1 MFKTSPIKLWFVLGP
16 LSIRI
21 LRLLESPI
29 IGPKGP

>member
-1 MFKTSPIKLWFVLGP
+1 MFKTSPIELGFLLGP